1 MNEDNGNS
9 IWGLIILMLVGLVVV
24 AWQRGAYL
32 P

>member
-1 MNEDNGNS
+1 MDKDNGNS